1 MFSTYFVYGCILEFV
16 LLFIVKHNAVVFNE
30 ADDWCFPSW
39 TLEESDKSIED
50 PILDDTKCKKERT
63 CLHVPLR
70 KVNWLAYLK
79 INKNEA

>member
-1 MFSTYFVYGCILEFV
+1 MYRCILEFI
-16 LLFIVKHNAVVFNE
+16 LLFIVKDKAVVFDK
-30 ADDWCFPSW
+30 ADDRRLPTRALKEC
-39 TLEESDKSIED
+39 DKSIED